1 MADLTLQALPHVQQV
16 NSSIRRRNEQ
26 TSSTYPLLYVRIWLP
41 SGIYNIMTTITATHS
56 YNNTN
61 SYNTT
66 NTTINNLTITPDTSY
81 NTHRVVTQKYQLDL
95 QQRFQEAMRALLYM
109 LLMQTLYKNQM
120 FDMLG
125 AVKYHRSI
133 DWRA

>member
-1 MADLTLQALPHVQQV
+1 MQALLQGLQV
-16 NSSIRRRNEQ
+16 SSLIRRRSEQ
-26 TSSTYPLLYVRIWLP
+26 TSFTYPLLYVRIWLP

-66 NTTINNLTITPDTSY
+66 NTTINNLTIAPDRSY
-81 NTHRVVTQKYQLDL
+81 NSHRVVTQKYQLDL

>member
-1 MADLTLQALPHVQQV
+1 MRALPQGLQV
-16 NSSIRRRNEQ
+16 SSLIRKRNEQ
-26 TSSTYPLLYVRIWLP
+26 TSINNSLLYVCVWLLC
-41 SGIYNIMTTITATHS
+41 SVYILMSTIQATHS

>member
-1 MADLTLQALPHVQQV
+1 MQALPHVQQV

-26 TSSTYPLLYVRIWLP
+26 TSSTYPLLYVRIWVP

>member
-1 MADLTLQALPHVQQV
+1 M
-16 NSSIRRRNEQ
+16 
-26 TSSTYPLLYVRIWLP
+26 STIQ
-41 SGIYNIMTTITATHS
+41 ATHS

-66 NTTINNLTITPDTSY
+66 NTTINNLTIAPDKSY

-95 QQRFQEAMRALLYM
+95 QQRFQEAMKALLYM

-120 FDMLG
+120 FDILG

>member
-1 MADLTLQALPHVQQV
+1 MYLQALPQGLQV
-16 NSSIRRRNEQ
+16 SSLIRRKSEQ
-26 TSSTYPLLYVRIWLP
+26 TSSTYPLLYVCVWLLC
-41 SGIYNIMTTITATHS
+41 SVYILMSTIQATHS

>member
-1 MADLTLQALPHVQQV
+1 
-16 NSSIRRRNEQ
+16 
-26 TSSTYPLLYVRIWLP
+26 
-41 SGIYNIMTTITATHS
+41 
-56 YNNTN
+56 
-61 SYNTT
+61 
-66 NTTINNLTITPDTSY
+66 
-81 NTHRVVTQKYQLDL
+81 
-95 QQRFQEAMRALLYM
+95 LLYM

>member
-1 MADLTLQALPHVQQV
+1 M
-16 NSSIRRRNEQ
+16 
-26 TSSTYPLLYVRIWLP
+26 STIQ
-41 SGIYNIMTTITATHS
+41 ATHS

-61 SYNTT
+61 LYKTT
-66 NTTINNLTITPDTSY
+66 NNVINNLTIVPEVSPT
-81 NTHRVVTQKYQLDL
+81 NHRIVTQKYHLDL
-95 QQRFQEAMRALLYM
+95 QQRFQDAMRALLYM

-120 FDMLG
+120 FDILG

>member
-1 MADLTLQALPHVQQV
+1 MQALPHVQQV
-16 NSSIRRRNEQ
+16 SFLIRRRSEQ
-26 TSSTYPLLYVRIWLP
+26 TSITNPLLYVRVWLP

-95 QQRFQEAMRALLYM
+95 QQRFQDAMRALLYM

-120 FDMLG
+120 FEMLG
-125 AVKYHRSI
+125 AVQYHRSI

>member
-1 MADLTLQALPHVQQV
+1 M
-16 NSSIRRRNEQ
+16 
-26 TSSTYPLLYVRIWLP
+26 STIQ
-41 SGIYNIMTTITATHS
+41 ATHS

-66 NTTINNLTITPDTSY
+66 NNVINNLTITPDKSY
-81 NTHRVVTQKYQLDL
+81 NSHRVVTQKYQLDL
-95 QQRFQEAMRALLYM
+95 QQRFQDAMRALLYM

-120 FDMLG
+120 FEMLG
-125 AVKYHRSI
+125 AVQYHRSI

>member
-1 MADLTLQALPHVQQV
+1 MSTLQ
-16 NSSIRRRNEQ
+16 
-26 TSSTYPLLYVRIWLP
+26 
-41 SGIYNIMTTITATHS
+41 ATHS

-66 NTTINNLTITPDTSY
+66 NTTINNLTITPDKSY
-81 NTHRVVTQKYQLDL
+81 NSHRVVTQKYQLDL
-95 QQRFQEAMRALLYM
+95 QQRFQDAMRALLYM

-120 FDMLG
+120 FDMLS
-125 AVKYHRSI
+125 AVQYHKSI

>member
-1 MADLTLQALPHVQQV
+1 MQALPQGLQV
-16 NSSIRRRNEQ
+16 SSLIRRRSEQ
-26 TSSTYPLLYVRIWLP
+26 TSFTYPLLYVRVWLP

-66 NTTINNLTITPDTSY
+66 NTTINNLTIAPDRSY
-81 NTHRVVTQKYQLDL
+81 NSHRVVTQKYQLDL

>member
-1 MADLTLQALPHVQQV
+1 MKKVQV
-16 NSSIRRRNEQ
+16 TEDEEHEQ
-26 TSSTYPLLYVRIWLP
+26 TSSTYPLLYVRVWLP

-66 NTTINNLTITPDTSY
+66 NTTINNLTIAPDKSY

-109 LLMQTLYKNQM
+109 LLMQTLFKNQM

>member
-1 MADLTLQALPHVQQV
+1 MQALPQGLQV
-16 NSSIRRRNEQ
+16 SSLIRRRSEQ
-26 TSSTYPLLYVRIWLP
+26 TSFTYPLLYVRVWLP

-81 NTHRVVTQKYQLDL
+81 NSHRVVTQKYQLDL

>member
-1 MADLTLQALPHVQQV
+1 MQALPQGLQV
-16 NSSIRRRNEQ
+16 SSLIRRRSEQ
-26 TSSTYPLLYVRIWLP
+26 TSFTYPLLYVCICLP

-66 NTTINNLTITPDTSY
+66 NTVINNLTITPDTSY

-109 LLMQTLYKNQM
+109 LLMQTLFKNQM
-120 FDMLG
+120 FEMLG

>member
-1 MADLTLQALPHVQQV
+1 MYLQALLQGLQV
-16 NSSIRRRNEQ
+16 SFLIRRRSEQ
-26 TSSTYPLLYVRIWLP
+26 TSITNPLLYVRVWLP

-66 NTTINNLTITPDTSY
+66 NTVINNLTITPDQSY

-109 LLMQTLYKNQM
+109 LLMQTLYKNQL

-125 AVKYHRSI
+125 AVKYHRSK

>member
-1 MADLTLQALPHVQQV
+1 MQALPQGLQV
-16 NSSIRRRNEQ
+16 RSLIRRRSEQ
-26 TSSTYPLLYVRIWLP
+26 TSFTYPLLYVRIWLP

>member
-1 MADLTLQALPHVQQV
+1 MQALPHVQQV

>member
-1 MADLTLQALPHVQQV
+1 MYLQVLLHVQQV
-16 NSSIRRRNEQ
+16 SSLIRRRSEQ
-26 TSSTYPLLYVRIWLP
+26 TSFTYPLLYVRVWLP